1 MTTVLSLIPTE
12 PVVVVRPTVGR
23 DDLGEPVEAGTS
35 REEVR
40 CVVCP
45 GATSDMD
52 ATRPEGVTVV
62 YTLHFPKTYAGS
74 LRGCS
79 VEVRGTR
86 YDVVGDPQRT
96 TGAATPGPF
105 DMAVEVTRADG

>member
-1 MTTVLSLIPTE
+1 MLSLIPTE
-12 PVVVVRPTVGR
+12 AVTVVRPTVTR
-23 DDLGEPVEAGTS
+23 DDLGETTEGEPV
-35 REEVR
+35 REDVC

-52 ATRPEGVTVV
+52 ATRPEGVTVS
-62 YTLHFPKTYAGS
+62 YTLHFPKTYTGD

-105 DMAVEVTRADG
+105 NMAAEVTRADG

>member
-1 MTTVLSLIPTE
+1 MTVLSLIPTE

-23 DDLGEPVEAGTS
+23 DDLGEPVDAGAS

-52 ATRPEGVTVV
+52 ATRPEGVTVA
-62 YTLHFPKTYAGS
+62 YTLHFPKTHVGS

-79 VEVRGTR
+79 VEVRGET

-96 TGAATPGPF
+96 TDAATPGPWNL
-105 DMAVEVTRADG
+105 AVEVTRSDG

>member
-1 MTTVLSLIPTE
+1 MVSLIPTE
-12 PVVVVRPTVGR
+12 AVTVIRPTVER
-23 DDLGEPVEAGTS
+23 DDLGEPIEAGAS

-52 ATRPEGVTVV
+52 ATRPEGVTVS
-62 YTLHFPKTYAGS
+62 YTLHFPKTYAGN

-79 VEVRGTR
+79 VEVRGEVFG
-86 YDVVGDPQRT
+86 VVGDPQRT
-96 TGAATPGPF
+96 TEAATPGPWN
-105 DMAVEVTRADG
+105 MAVEVARADG

>member
-1 MTTVLSLIPTE
+1 MLSLIPTE
-12 PVVVVRPTVGR
+12 TVTVLRPTVER
-23 DDLGEPVEAGTS
+23 DDLGEIAEGEPV

-45 GATSDMD
+45 GATADMD
-52 ATRPEGVTVV
+52 ATRPEGVTVA
-62 YTLHFPKTYAGS
+62 YTLHFPKTYAGG

-79 VEVRGTR
+79 VAVRGPR

-96 TGAATPGPF
+96 TDAATPGPF
-105 DMAVEVTRADG
+105 NLTVEVTRADG

>member
-1 MTTVLSLIPTE
+1 MVSLIPDEAVT
-12 PVVVVRPTVGR
+12 VIRPTVER
-23 DDLGEPVEAGTS
+23 DDLGEPIEAGAS

-45 GATSDMD
+45 GSTSDLG
-52 ATRPEGVTVV
+52 AERPNGVQVV
-62 YTLHFPKTYAGS
+62 YTLHFPKAYAGS

-96 TGAATPGPF
+96 AEAATPGPWN
-105 DMAVEVTRADG
+105 MAVEVSRADG

>member
-1 MTTVLSLIPTE
+1 MLSLIPTE
-12 PVVVVRPTVGR
+12 AVTVLRPTVER
-23 DDLGEPVEAGTS
+23 DDLGEPVFGEPT
-35 REEVR
+35 REDVD

-45 GATSDMD
+45 GATADMD
-52 ATRPEGVTVV
+52 ATRSEGVTVA
-62 YTLHFPKTYAGS
+62 YTLHFPKTYAGG

-79 VEVRGTR
+79 VEVRGPR

-96 TGAATPGPF
+96 TAAATPGPF

>member
-1 MTTVLSLIPTE
+1 MRVVLSLIPTE
-12 PVVVVRPTVGR
+12 AVTVVRPTVER
-23 DDLGEPVEAGTS
+23 DDLGEPTFGEPT
-35 REEVR
+35 REDVR

-45 GATSDMD
+45 GVTADLD
-52 ATRPEGVTVV
+52 ASRPEGVTVA

-79 VEVRGTR
+79 VEVRGET

-96 TGAATPGPF
+96 TDAATPGPW
-105 DMAVEVTRADG
+105 DMAAEVTRADG

>member
-1 MTTVLSLIPTE
+1 MIREAAAL
-12 PVVVVRPTVGR
+12 
-23 DDLGEPVEAGTS
+23 DDLGEPIEAGAS

-52 ATRPEGVTVV
+52 ATRPDGVTVS

-96 TGAATPGPF
+96 TEAATPGPWN
-105 DMAVEVTRADG
+105 MAVEVARADG

>member
-1 MTTVLSLIPTE
+1 MLSLVPTE
-12 PVVVVRPTVGR
+12 AVTVVRPTVTR
-23 DDLGEPVEAGTS
+23 DDLGEIAEGEPV
-35 REEVR
+35 REDVH

-52 ATRPEGVTVV
+52 ATRPEGVTVS
-62 YTLHFPKTYAGS
+62 YTLHFPKTYTGD

-79 VEVRGTR
+79 VEVRGER

-105 DMAVEVTRADG
+105 DMAAEVTRADG

>member
-1 MTTVLSLIPTE
+1 MLSLIPTE
-12 PVVVVRPTVGR
+12 PVTVIRPTAGR
-23 DDLGEPVEAGTS
+23 DDLGEPVGGGEV
-35 REEVR
+35 REVVR

-52 ATRPEGVTVV
+52 ATRPEGVTVS
-62 YTLHFPKTYAGS
+62 YTLHFPKTYTGD

-79 VEVRGTR
+79 VEVRGER

-96 TGAATPGPF
+96 TEAATPGPF
-105 DMAVEVTRADG
+105 DMAAEVTRADG

>member
-1 MTTVLSLIPTE
+1 MFSLIPDEAVT
-12 PVVVVRPTVGR
+12 VIRPTVER
-23 DDLGEPVEAGTS
+23 DDLGEPIEAGAS

-52 ATRPEGVTVV
+52 ATRPEGVTVS

-79 VEVRGTR
+79 VEVRGEVFG
-86 YDVVGDPQRT
+86 VVGDPMRT
-96 TGAATPGPF
+96 AEAATPGPWK
-105 DMAVEVTRADG
+105 MAVEVARADG

>member
-1 MTTVLSLIPTE
+1 MFSLIPTE
-12 PVVVVRPTVGR
+12 AVAVIRPTVER
-23 DDLGEPVEAGTS
+23 DDLGEPVGSEAS
-35 REEVR
+35 REAVR

-45 GATSDMD
+45 GSTSDLG
-52 ATRPEGVTVV
+52 AERPEGVTVS

-96 TGAATPGPF
+96 TEAATPGLWN
-105 DMAVEVTRADG
+105 MAVEVARADG

>member
-1 MTTVLSLIPTE
+1 MLSLIPTE
-12 PVVVVRPTVGR
+12 PVVVVRPTVER
-23 DDLGEPVEAGTS
+23 DDLGEITEGEPT

-52 ATRPEGVTVV
+52 ATRPEGVTVA

-79 VEVRGTR
+79 VEVRGET

-96 TGAATPGPF
+96 TEAATPGPF
-105 DMAVEVTRADG
+105 NMAVEVTRSDG

>member
-1 MTTVLSLIPTE
+1 MLSLIPTE
-12 PVVVVRPTVGR
+12 AVTVLRPSVER
-23 DDLGEPVEAGTS
+23 DDLGEPTEGEPA

-52 ATRPEGVTVV
+52 ATRPEGVTVA

-96 TGAATPGPF
+96 TDAATPGPF
-105 DMAVEVTRADG
+105 NLAVEVTRADG

>member
-1 MTTVLSLIPTE
+1 MLNLIPDE
-12 PVVVVRPTVGR
+12 EVAVIRDSAR
-23 DDLGEPVEAGTS
+23 LDDLGEPIDSQPS
-35 REEVR
+35 REAVR

-45 GATSDMD
+45 GSTSDLG
-52 ATRPEGVTVV
+52 AERPNGVRIA
-62 YTLHFPKTYAGS
+62 YTLHFPKAYKGD

-96 TGAATPGPF
+96 TEAATPGPWN
-105 DMAVEVTRADG
+105 MAVEVARADG

>member
-1 MTTVLSLIPTE
+1 MRTVLSLIPTE
-12 PVVVVRPTVGR
+12 PVTVVRPTVER
-23 DDLGEPVEAGTS
+23 DDLGEPVLGEPT
-35 REEVR
+35 REDVD

-45 GATSDMD
+45 GPTVGMD
-52 ATRPEGVTVV
+52 AARPEGVTVS
-62 YTLHFPKTYAGS
+62 YTLHFPKSYEGD

-86 YDVVGDPQRT
+86 HEVVGDPQRT
-96 TGAATPGPF
+96 TDAATPGPF

>member
-1 MTTVLSLIPTE
+1 MLSLIPTE
-12 PVVVVRPTVGR
+12 AVTVLRPTVER
-23 DDLGEPVEAGTS
+23 DDLGEPVFGEPT
-35 REEVR
+35 RKDVD

-45 GATSDMD
+45 GATADME
-52 ATRPEGVTVV
+52 AMRPEGVTVA
-62 YTLHFPKTYAGS
+62 YTLHFPKTYAGG

-96 TGAATPGPF
+96 TDAATPGPF
-105 DMAVEVTRADG
+105 NLTVEVTRADG

>member
-1 MTTVLSLIPTE
+1 MLSLIPTE
-12 PVVVVRPTVGR
+12 RVAVLRPTVER
-23 DDLGEPVEAGTS
+23 DDLGEPVFGEST

-45 GATSDMD
+45 GATADMD
-52 ATRPEGVTVV
+52 ATRPEGVTVS
-62 YTLHFPKTYAGS
+62 YTLHFPKTYAKG

-96 TGAATPGPF
+96 TEAATPGPWNL
-105 DMAVEVTRADG
+105 AVEVTRADG

>member
-1 MTTVLSLIPTE
+1 MFSLIPTE
-12 PVVVVRPTVGR
+12 AVTVIRPTVER
-23 DDLGEPVEAGTS
+23 DDLGEPIEAGAS
-35 REEVR
+35 REAVR

-45 GATSDMD
+45 GSTSDMD
-52 ATRPEGVTVV
+52 AMRPEGVTVS

-96 TGAATPGPF
+96 SEAATPGPWN
-105 DMAVEVTRADG
+105 MAVEVARADG

>member
-1 MTTVLSLIPTE
+1 MLSLIPTE
-12 PVVVVRPTVGR
+12 AVTVLRPTVER
-23 DDLGEPVEAGTS
+23 DDLGEPVFGELT
-35 REEVR
+35 REDVD

-45 GATSDMD
+45 GATADMD
-52 ATRPEGVTVV
+52 ATRPEGVTVA
-62 YTLHFPKTYAGS
+62 YTLHFPKTYAGG

-96 TGAATPGPF
+96 TAAATPGPF
-105 DMAVEVTRADG
+105 NLAVEVTRADG

>member
-1 MTTVLSLIPTE
+1 MRTVLSLIPTE
-12 PVVVVRPTVGR
+12 PVVVVRHTVEH
-23 DDLGEPVEAGTS
+23 DDLGEPVETGTS
-35 REEVR
+35 REAVR

-52 ATRPEGVTVV
+52 ATRPEGVAVA

-96 TGAATPGPF
+96 TDAATPGPF

>member
-1 MTTVLSLIPTE
+1 MLSLIPTE
-12 PVVVVRPTVGR
+12 AVTVLRPTVVR
-23 DDLGEPVEAGTS
+23 DDLGEPVFGEPT
-35 REEVR
+35 REDVD

-45 GATSDMD
+45 GATADMD
-52 ATRPEGVTVV
+52 ATRPEGVTVA
-62 YTLHFPKTYAGS
+62 YTLHFPKTYAGG

-96 TGAATPGPF
+96 TDAATPGPF
-105 DMAVEVTRADG
+105 NMAAEVTRADG

>member
-1 MTTVLSLIPTE
+1 MLSLIPTE
-12 PVVVVRPTVGR
+12 QVAVLRPAVER
-23 DDLGEPVEAGTS
+23 DDLGEPTLGEPT

-52 ATRPEGVTVV
+52 ATRPEGVAVA

-96 TGAATPGPF
+96 TDAATPGPF
-105 DMAVEVTRADG
+105 DMAAEVTLADG

>member
-1 MTTVLSLIPTE
+1 MLSLIPTE
-12 PVVVVRPTVGR
+12 TVTVLRPSVGR
-23 DDLGEPVEAGTS
+23 DDLGEITEGEPT
-35 REEVR
+35 REKVR

-52 ATRPEGVTVV
+52 ATRPEGVTVA

-96 TGAATPGPF
+96 TDAATPGPWNLT
-105 DMAVEVTRADG
+105 VEVTRADG